1 MDTRFVV
8 PIIAA
13 VVVLLIVV
21 AVIMIT
27 RRRKSDH
34 LKEKFGPEYNR
45 AIEQHGDARHAEA
58 ILFEREKR
66 VEKFALRPLPPS
78 DRERYSEDWSAIQRR
93 FVDDPSN
100 AVNQAETLVNTV
112 LEARG
117 YPTGDFE
124 ERAADISVNYP
135 SLVQNYRSAR
145 EVVQRHA
152 ESQASTED
160 LRLAMVNF
168 RSLFDELLEAAG
180 PQRVEVQ
187 SQRVEVPPQRL
198 AS

>member
-1 MDTRFVV
+1 MDTRFLI

-13 VVVLLIVV
+13 VVVLLIIAVV
-21 AVIMIT
+21 IVIS
-27 RRRKSDH
+27 RRRRSIH
-34 LKEKFGPEYNR
+34 LKEKFGPEYDR
-45 AIEQHGDARHAEA
+45 AIEEHGDASHAEA

-66 VEKFALRPLPPS
+66 VEKFALRPLVPS
-78 DRERYSEDWSAIQRR
+78 DRERYAEDWSAIQSR
-93 FVDDPSN
+93 FVDEPSN
-100 AVNQAETLVNTV
+100 AVNQANRLVNTV

-117 YPTGDFE
+117 YPLGDFD

-145 EVVQRHA
+145 DVMRRQIDN
-152 ESQASTED
+152 QASTED

-168 RSLFDELLEAAG
+168 RSLFDELLEPAR
-180 PQRVEVQ
+180 PQRVEDVQ
-187 SQRVEVPPQRL
+187 QRL